1 MLILCANESHYF
13 TFITDILKSR
23 QGEVNQP
30 GHEHENNLN
39 PTQGICEESIDI
51 VVTKDFHT
59 WYEARKMY
67 FFSSSKNVL

>member
-13 TFITDILKSR
+13 TCTTDILKSK

-30 GHEHENNLN
+30 GHEQENNVN
-39 PTQGICEESIDI
+39 PTLGICEESIDS

-59 WYEARKMY
+59 WYKARKTY